1 MHLHMYSWVGRCS
14 KDMLPSLI
22 FNFNT
27 FAVKIP
33 IGFIVNIDKIVL
45 KVIWKGKET
54 RMTQIILKTRSKMI
68 NA

>member
-1 MHLHMYSWVGRCS
+1 
-14 KDMLPSLI
+14 MLPSLI

-45 KVIWKGKET
+45 KVGRKGKRT
-54 RMTQIILKTRSKMI
+54 GRATTILREKKKVGGVSLPNVKT
-68 NA
+68 